1 VAANHLVAL
10 AGQVER
16 LAARVGVPTD
26 AYWDLMAGALDNVRR
41 LGAKAALTGP
51 AARGD
56 QATIERHL
64 AALPADERPAYEI
77 MSAEAARLVS

>member
-1 VAANHLVAL
+1 
-10 AGQVER
+10 
-16 LAARVGVPTD
+16 
-26 AYWDLMAGALDNVRR
+26 MAGALDNVRR

-56 QATIERHL
+56 RATIERHL
-64 AALPADERPAYEI
+64 AALPADERTAYEV